1 MDELDGTGAQILP
14 MRCVKCFKTED
25 EAINFIYSTGH
36 DPILMQNRAIL
47 AATNKS
53 VDVWNSEI
61 QSLVY
66 STFALFSR
74 YGLWDVYI
82 PHITLRSMLTK

>member
-1 MDELDGTGAQILP
+1 MKQI
-14 MRCVKCFKTED
+14 D
-25 EAINFIYSTGH
+25 FIYPNGH
-36 DPILMQNRAIL
+36 DPILMQNRTIL

-74 YGLWDVYI
+74 
-82 PHITLRSMLTK
+82 